1 MSILLAIVPSLNHG
15 HRGDALSPM
24 EPDPPLTACADH
36 TPPLLAPLAL
46 GNCSDN
52 SGSGPLSQTHQ
63 SLRRSHSYERGQESE
78 APSPDRRALSERNF
92 TTLHVIEYL
101 QSLAAAPIIKPPSL
115 SLSQHDYLPPSPS
128 ISNQSLLEEN
138 DLSPPILTLQEDS
151 AIHFEDGPDLAQ
163 KGANPGLEIT
173 APFPPM
179 ELGLS
184 WNKSDALAAT
194 CTRHIHHLPRNA
206 VGNSISSSTLLTTE
220 LSTIGDG
227 VRTTYRT
234 ICECQAVL
242 DTIVRVIP
250 KRKPSKIFQK
260 KNDKFGWEMPKI
272 AFSQY
277 HWKCTWVAGA
287 PYMGATETILYQKTR
302 N

>member
-1 MSILLAIVPSLNHG
+1 MDFFMSILLAIFPSLNRG
-15 HRGDALSPM
+15 RRGDALSPM
-24 EPDPPLTACADH
+24 EPDPPLTACEDH

-128 ISNQSLLEEN
+128 VSNQSLLEEN

-184 WNKSDALAAT
+184 WNKSDAFSRSDMHPAHSSSSQVLAPPP
-194 CTRHIHHLPRNA
+194 IRNA

-227 VRTTYRT
+227 VRTTYRP
-234 ICECQAVL
+234 ICEVRPSVIHESHFPCSDARTEAPASDKVFYTVL
-242 DTIVRVIP
+242 
-250 KRKPSKIFQK
+250 
-260 KNDKFGWEMPKI
+260 
-272 AFSQY
+272 FSL
-277 HWKCTWVAGA
+277 A
-287 PYMGATETILYQKTR
+287 
-302 N
+302 